1 MNQLPRTLIW
11 AGAALIAAGVLL
23 HFAGRLPFR
32 LGRLPGDLVIRGKHG
47 TLYLP
52 IVTCLLLSAILSIAA
67 ALFRKR

>member
-11 AGAALIAAGVLL
+11 AGAALVVAGIVL
-23 HFAGRLPFR
+23 HFAGKLPLR
-32 LGRLPGDLVIRGKHG
+32 LGRLPGDLVIRGRFG

-52 IVTCLLLSAILSIAA
+52 LATCLLLSVILSLAA

>member
-1 MNQLPRTLIW
+1 MTPLPRTLIW
-11 AGAALIAAGVLL
+11 AGIALIAGGLLL

-32 LGRLPGDLVIRGKHG
+32 LGRLPGDLVIRGRYG

-52 IVTCLLLSAILSIAA
+52 IVTCLLLSVILSLAA

>member
-11 AGAALIAAGVLL
+11 AGAVLIAVGLLL

-32 LGRLPGDLVIRGKHG
+32 LGRLPGDLVIRGRYG

-52 IVTCLLLSAILSIAA
+52 IVTCLLLSIILSLAA